1 MPTPMIG
8 REAAEFW
15 LKKGNY
21 PKALLALRPL
31 QKQEPKDAQIAFQI
45 GFCLYKVGAYEEAN
59 SQLTRTLE
67 FDPNHQEAKKLIE
80 RIQYNP
86 DVEGSQKI
94 PDNVFNDAIAK
105 NRVLPKI
112 TCPQCNNEILKGCKE
127 CSVCGYIFPHY
138 RLIKAFV
145 SVAIVVG
152 FFAAGRFY
160 FLGAE
165 AFYVPLPTPGLVAGF
180 FVGFL
185 QTSTTLFAAA
195 LLTNYAEPNKDWNFE
210 WKLDLGAS
218 FLAAL
223 CMVPVNAYT
232 YFLTTQISKVP
243 GWGLFLIAPPIIE
256 FVAALFLIWLFFQRK
271 WIFLFLLILIYYCI
285 SPLIYVLFYPLRWLV
300 SFV

>member
-1 MPTPMIG
+1 MPTPMNG

-15 LKKGNY
+15 IKKSYY

-31 QKQEPKDAQIAFQI
+31 QKQEPDDAQIAYQI

-59 SQLTRTLE
+59 SQLSRVLE
-67 FDPNHQEAKKLIE
+67 IDPNHIEAKKLIE

-86 DVEGSQKI
+86 VVEGKKNSK
-94 PDNVFNDAIAK
+94 DDVLNAAIAK
-105 NRVLPKI
+105 NRALQRI
-112 TCPQCNNEILKGCKE
+112 TCPQCDNEILKGCKK
-127 CSVCGYIFPHY
+127 CSACGYVFPHY
-138 RLIKAFV
+138 RLIKAFI
-145 SVAIVVG
+145 SIAIVAG
-152 FFAAGRFY
+152 FLAAGRFY

-165 AFYVPLPTPGLVAGF
+165 AFYFSVPTLGQIAGF

-185 QTSTTLFAAA
+185 QTSTTLFIAA
-195 LLTNYAEPNKDWNFE
+195 LLTNYAEPNKTWDFE

-232 YFLTTQISKVP
+232 FFLVREISKVP
-243 GWGLFLIAPPIIE
+243 GWGIFLIAPPIIE
-256 FVAALFLIWLFFQRK
+256 FVAALFFVGLFFQRK

-285 SPLIYVLFYPLRWLV
+285 SPFIYVLISPFRWLV
-300 SFV
+300 RFV